1 MIPVLLMLVYPGPA
15 YAGPV
20 QAAAPRASDAD
31 RDIAADILCAA
42 VGDGRLTLGELDDRL
57 GAALS
62 ARTTIE
68 LAALIADLPGRRC
81 APPATRLSE
90 PAGRLGSG
98 SPAPSRWSV
107 IQALANARTA
117 LTSATAR
124 RCGLRTACPQQP
136 SRLNLS
142 HSVEGARLLGT
153 LPPGVWGAGAPHARG
168 AQGGSSPRKKHCAV
182 DHGGAL
188 GSMQARQG
196 AITSAA

>member
-142 HSVEGARLLGT
+142 HSVEGARLPGT
-153 LPPGVWGAGAPHARG
+153 LPQGVWGAAPPMRG
-168 AQGGSSPRKKHCAV
+168 GRRGVVPPQEALCGGSRR
-182 DHGGAL
+182 
-188 GSMQARQG
+188 GSG
-196 AITSAA
+196 